1 MPWYKTGTVS
11 VTQNSNAVIGV
22 GTTFI
27 ANSRVG
33 DAFIGPDG
41 GLYEVTN
48 IASDTALSISPN
60 YKGATN
66 SSGVYALAPMQGY
79 QKGLADQVRDWVNT
93 YGPKMAALGTTGNYD
108 ILPVAK
114 GGTGGTDQATAR
126 TSLGLGTVATLNIQ
140 TSVTDA
146 TAGRAQVNG
155 AWGWGAISSVN
166 PTDLNAITES
176 QKFGVNTGAL
186 NTPWLLGSTTIPFAA
201 GSSGIAMTWTSNH
214 QSQIIVN
221 RTSSMVALRRKNAGT
236 WAPDDY
242 FCLYPTGQ
250 TFLSVAQG
258 GTGVTSTAALLAL
271 LQTAGAYGKS
281 NIVGTVVDSGGVPN
295 GAIIE
300 SGTINGTR
308 YVKLADGTLF
318 QYKTVTIGGGTV
330 ANGTVFKSLSYDMG
344 GLAISPIG
352 DWVVASYGISQASG
366 GGWAG
371 QQTFGAA
378 GAWGTWSAYT
388 SSAVTGSI
396 TISLVGIGRWKT

>member
-11 VTQNSNAVIGV
+11 VTQNSNAVIGS
-22 GTTFI
+22 GTSFI

-33 DAFIGPDG
+33 DAFRGPDG
-41 GLYEVTN
+41 GWYEVTN

-60 YKGATN
+60 YQGAT
-66 SSGVYALAPMQGY
+66 SASGGYALAPMQGY
-79 QKGLADQVRDWVNT
+79 VKDSADALRALVNT
-93 YGPKMAALGTTGNYD
+93 YGAKLAALGTTGNYD

-114 GGTGGTDQATAR
+114 GGTGGTSQQTAR
-126 TSLGLGTVATLNIQ
+126 DGLGLGSVATVNIQ

-155 AWGWGAISSVN
+155 AWGWGAAASVN

-186 NTPWLLGSTTIPFAA
+186 NIPWVLGSTTVPFAA

-221 RTSSMVALRRKNAGT
+221 RTSPVVALRRKNAGT

-281 NIVGTVVDSGGVPN
+281 NIVGTVVDSGGVPS

-300 SGTINGTR
+300 SGTLNGTR

-318 QYKTVTIGGGTV
+318 QYKTVSIGGGTV
-330 ANGTVFKSLSYDMG
+330 ANGAVFKSLTYDMG
-344 GLAISPIG
+344 ALAIQPVG
-352 DWVVASYGISQASG
+352 DWIVAPYGISQGSG

-378 GAWGTWSAYT
+378 GTWGTWSAYT

-396 TISLVGIGRWKT
+396 TISLVGIGRWKV